1 MEQLWIS
8 YNQIDRLKPIRSLQK
23 LKVLYMSH
31 NYVREW
37 REFEHLT
44 ELPCLEDLVF
54 VGNPLEEDSVTAQK
68 YTDEV
73 IKRLLFLKK
82 LDGYPVI
89 RELDNDEEE
98 EVSSIL
104 DMNEIDRLAKGDSDD
119 EEEEEE
125 PVPAE
130 HPRAEE
136 DEHNPD
142 DDDEEN
148 DSQVGSD
155 AEDSVEED

>member
-1 MEQLWIS
+1 
-8 YNQIDRLKPIRSLQK
+8 
-23 LKVLYMSH
+23 
-31 NYVREW
+31 
-37 REFEHLT
+37 
-44 ELPCLEDLVF
+44 
-54 VGNPLEEDSVTAQK
+54 
-68 YTDEV
+68 
-73 IKRLLFLKK
+73 LKK

-136 DEHNPD
+136 DEHIPD

>member
-1 MEQLWIS
+1 
-8 YNQIDRLKPIRSLQK
+8 
-23 LKVLYMSH
+23 MSH

-73 IKRLLFLKK
+73 IKRLLILKK

-119 EEEEEE
+119 EEENEEE
-125 PVPAE
+125 PIQAE
-130 HPRAEE
+130 HQGAEE
-136 DEHNPD
+136 DDNNPD

-155 AEDSVEED
+155 VEDSDTEQ

>member
-1 MEQLWIS
+1 LEQLWIS

-73 IKRLLFLKK
+73 IKRLL
-82 LDGYPVI
+82 
-89 RELDNDEEE
+89 
-98 EVSSIL
+98 
-104 DMNEIDRLAKGDSDD
+104 
-119 EEEEEE
+119 
-125 PVPAE
+125 
-130 HPRAEE
+130 
-136 DEHNPD
+136 
-142 DDDEEN
+142 
-148 DSQVGSD
+148 
-155 AEDSVEED
+155 